1 MAALVAGGQYG
12 LSSQEHFNE
21 NKSLIFV
28 KLTDSAFRAIE
39 EYLKNRNKCVQTPTI
54 QFLGNEGH
62 LLFPNGQS
70 PRSRSAFKFSLS
82 NNSDIE
88 GPQGSFE
95 CIRHSGQRSLE
106 TVGSL
111 PCKMRVHANEDVYET
126 TRSRMQA
133 AEKQQKEN
141 CTREIEL
148 DKTGIGRRV
157 KVRSK
162 VVNGGGIAARRSLP
176 AVTTPPA
183 PHTKPQGNNQAQKPG
198 NPDLMKRPIR
208 DRIIH
213 LLAVRPYKK
222 PELYATLNRDG
233 IKEKDRS
240 NLMNTILSVA
250 TIKDNTYHLMRHVWN
265 DVQEDW
271 PFYSEQDKQMLKRR
285 KPENLT
291 PPGSSDSQSP
301 NSIHPGSP
309 PSATEPSK
317 RPGYYDG
324 ADGLLVKRQ
333 RISHYK
339 RPVVPPATSVPPRG
353 LPHPSP
359 PTPPQDTSPPPPK
372 HPPPPDLPKYRI
384 DYTTIKDVDQRRKYK
399 EDFNA
404 NYSEY
409 KRLHSQ
415 VEQVSKKFTLLQEQL
430 KKEEKGS
437 EGWQRIKDQI
447 MREYEENNRN
457 TRHQDAKRRFHYLHE
472 KLSHIKRLVME
483 YDEKQYS

>member
-1 MAALVAGGQYG
+1 
-12 LSSQEHFNE
+12 
-21 NKSLIFV
+21 
-28 KLTDSAFRAIE
+28 
-39 EYLKNRNKCVQTPTI
+39 
-54 QFLGNEGH
+54 
-62 LLFPNGQS
+62 
-70 PRSRSAFKFSLS
+70 
-82 NNSDIE
+82 
-88 GPQGSFE
+88 
-95 CIRHSGQRSLE
+95 
-106 TVGSL
+106 
-111 PCKMRVHANEDVYET
+111 MRVQANDDVYET

-148 DKTGIGRRV
+148 DKTGLGRRV
-157 KVRSK
+157 KGRTK
-162 VVNGGGIAARRSLP
+162 MVNGGGLTRRIPPAA
-176 AVTTPPA
+176 TTPPP
-183 PHTKPQGNNQAQKPG
+183 PHTKPQGNNNAQKPG
-198 NPDLMKRPIR
+198 NPDLMRRPIR
-208 DRIIH
+208 DRVIH

-222 PELYATLNRDG
+222 PELYLALSRDG
-233 IKEKDRS
+233 LKDKDRS

-250 TIKDNTYHLMRHVWN
+250 TIKDNTYHLMRHVWT

-271 PFYSEQDKQMLKRR
+271 PFYTEQDKQMLKRR

-301 NSIHPGSP
+301 SSVTPASP
-309 PSATEPSK
+309 PSASEPVK

-324 ADGLLVKRQ
+324 ADGLLTKRP

-339 RPVVPPATSVPPRG
+339 RPVIPPPTNAVPPRC

-372 HPPPPDLPKYRI
+372 HPPPSDLPKYLI

-404 NYSEY
+404 NYTEY
-409 KRLHSQ
+409 KYLHSL

-430 KKEEKGS
+430 KKEERGS

-447 MREYEENNRN
+447 MKEYEENNRN
-457 TRHQDAKRRFHYLHE
+457 TRHQDAKKRFQYLHE
-472 KLSHIKRLVME
+472 KLSHIKRLVRE
-483 YDEKQYS
+483 YDEKLYS